1 MQQFYSFLDIVPYNM
16 GELVWW
22 YQKVH
27 FAIFWIFWCK
37 MKITQTDTPTIW
49 MGCHPIQTN
58 WWTGAPISAIPPFLH
73 WMPFLAQPSQF
84 ILACISGILVIRLVA
99 WWHSSQQLYKIF
111 KAQAL
116 LHCNH
121 YLHTHAHAHDTHT
134 HTHTHTQPFY
144 RSIDFVQDNP
154 GEPLHNHNLS
164 PSFLWSTSWLGLHSQ
179 SMNAVEHVI
188 GDMSPQWLY
197 CCVQCCRCRQL

>member
-84 ILACISGILVIRLVA
+84 ILACISGILVIRWLGGIVLNNCTKYLR
-99 WWHSSQQLYKIF
+99 HK
-111 KAQAL
+111 
-116 LHCNH
+116 HC
-121 YLHTHAHAHDTHT
+121 YTVITTYTHMHMHMTRTHT
-134 HTHTHTQPFY
+134 HTHTH
-144 RSIDFVQDNP
+144 
-154 GEPLHNHNLS
+154 NHFTAL
-164 PSFLWSTSWLGLHSQ
+164 
-179 SMNAVEHVI
+179 
-188 GDMSPQWLY
+188 
-197 CCVQCCRCRQL
+197 